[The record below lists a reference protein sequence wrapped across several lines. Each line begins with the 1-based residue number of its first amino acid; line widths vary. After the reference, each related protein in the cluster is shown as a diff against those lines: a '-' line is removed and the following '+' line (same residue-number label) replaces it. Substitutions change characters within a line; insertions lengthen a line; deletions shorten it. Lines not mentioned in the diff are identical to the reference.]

1 MKKDPKAQEMKLL
14 AKRLREARVASGLS
28 QSEAAE
34 KLKKPQ
40 SFVSRCE
47 SGTRRIDVFELDAFA
62 RLYGKP
68 ITHFIGGES
77 K

>member
-47 SGTRRIDVFELDAFA
+47 SGTRRIDVFELIEFA
-62 RLYGKP
+62 RLYRKSLA
-68 ITHFIGGES
+68 FFLGE
-77 K
+77 